1 MDAGLRLQD
10 KLSEPDRDH
19 HSGGGGSGTIKGH
32 AVKQPGPVTGPF
44 PQEQPATP
52 NNAGEPPFFAIPK
65 TGVVPIGITALAI
78 AMIAGAVMFMT
89 RSDDDEKKKGQKK
102 KKGK

>member
-1 MDAGLRLQD
+1 M
-10 KLSEPDRDH
+10 
-19 HSGGGGSGTIKGH
+19 
-32 AVKQPGPVTGPF
+32 TGPF

-52 NNAGEPPFFAIPK
+52 NNAGENAGEPPFFASPK